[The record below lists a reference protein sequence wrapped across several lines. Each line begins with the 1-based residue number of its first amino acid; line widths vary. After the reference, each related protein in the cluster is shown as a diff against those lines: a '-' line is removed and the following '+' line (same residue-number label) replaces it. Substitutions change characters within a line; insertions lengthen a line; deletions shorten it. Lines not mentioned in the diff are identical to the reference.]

1 MKLNKSKELFLEAQK
16 HIPGGVNSPV
26 RAFKN
31 IDGNPIFFQ
40 AAKGP
45 YLTDADGNQFIDYI
59 GSWGP
64 MILGIQTQ
72 SS

>member
-31 IDGNPIFFQ
+31 IDGNQSFFRQ
-40 AAKGP
+40 PKD
-45 YLTDADGNQFIDYI
+45 LI
-59 GSWGP
+59 
-64 MILGIQTQ
+64 
-72 SS
+72 